1 MIIARTTHDDV
12 TVTPL
17 LHHFVYR
24 KVSLIVVLFAFLT
37 RVFWIP
43 WIGRSLV
50 CREDVAPSDAILVE
64 NFDPDYRAFER
75 AAALQKAGF
84 SGRIL
89 IPTEASEHD
98 PEVADTIS
106 RGITELMS
114 RVARL
119 ENIEIIPIRE
129 IEPISLNAAY
139 QIRDFLTR
147 EHLGSLIVVTPGFR
161 SRRSSL
167 IYRAV
172 LTPAGVQTHC
182 MPVYGHSRS
191 RRHLADIFVTPRRSP
206 GARAEVCYRV

>member
-1 MIIARTTHDDV
+1 MTTSR
-12 TVTPL
+12 L

-24 KVSLIVVLFAFLT
+24 KVSLKTTWKCRLLILMFVVLFAFLT

-64 NFDPDYRAFER
+64 NFDPDYRVFER

-114 RVARL
+114 PYGEAREYQGASWLSHRCYARFPESALVPHLSCCADACRRPDPLHARCRRARRRELGGHVAWDR
-119 ENIEIIPIRE
+119 
-129 IEPISLNAAY
+129 
-139 QIRDFLTR
+139 
-147 EHLGSLIVVTPGFR
+147 
-161 SRRSSL
+161 
-167 IYRAV
+167 
-172 LTPAGVQTHC
+172 
-182 MPVYGHSRS
+182 
-191 RRHLADIFVTPRRSP
+191 RRHRA
-206 GARAEVCYRV
+206 ARQA